1 METIARRLEGLAH
14 ERSLAPV
21 FMEEIRRC
29 VEAQDLAKFIE
40 AVDYTL
46 AALREKRLASLQTSE
61 GGF

>member
-40 AVDYTL
+40 TVGYTL
-46 AALREKRLASLQTSE
+46 AALREKRLAT
-61 GGF
+61 